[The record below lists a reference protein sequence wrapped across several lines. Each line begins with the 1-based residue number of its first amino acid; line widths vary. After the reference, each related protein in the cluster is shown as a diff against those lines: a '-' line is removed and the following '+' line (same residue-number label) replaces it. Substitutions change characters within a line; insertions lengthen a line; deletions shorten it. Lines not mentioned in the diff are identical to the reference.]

1 MRTLFFVPYPSSLTG
16 QCRPP
21 HFHAR
26 CALGTSPPPP
36 LPPTASP
43 HAAEQVTME
52 DYPEAGMSAL
62 KYYTIQSYT
71 K

>member
-1 MRTLFFVPYPSSLTG
+1 MPSTALSRALRPWYLPPTAS
-16 QCRPP
+16 PP
-21 HFHAR
+21 HRLSPH
-26 CALGTSPPPP
+26 LSPPPP